1 MVDPPAGSP
10 VGSPVSTPVDSPF
23 SSPVIWP
30 VGPPFVL
37 PVGPPVGPLVGPPSA
52 SPMMEFPSIGSEGR
66 VGFFGNANVRIFLG
80 REDDV
85 EVVKTSRW
93 TLLPS
98 PPNATK

>member
-1 MVDPPAGSP
+1 MIRR
-10 VGSPVSTPVDSPF
+10 SPVSWPVGPPF
-23 SSPVIWP
+23 VLPVGPPFVLP

>member
-1 MVDPPAGSP
+1 MVVPPVGSP

-23 SSPVIWP
+23 SSPVSWP

-37 PVGPPVGPLVGPPSA
+37 PVGPPSA